1 MAARGEPGE
10 CGGDAAESK
19 RTIPPLCARFTLGVV
34 RVSRS
39 PPTHT
44 DSKTDSSSSH
54 GAQGSA

>member
-10 CGGDAAESK
+10 CEDDTAESK

-34 RVSRS
+34 RVSPS

-44 DSKTDSSSSH
+44 YSTTDSS
-54 GAQGSA
+54 